1 VTRKSVDRFLPS
13 LTNPNLLEMES
24 VPLTAEAIAF
34 TEKKMDM
41 TLEDII
47 KMSKKKIPAGKK
59 APRQPIKKRPFQNGN
74 SNQGNA
80 KVQRFMESRSSIR
93 QGVLA
98 QRRSNLGGDQFP
110 VTKQAAKKAA
120 TMPVCGRAVRW
131 NKPSAPSTSV
141 QRRPVG
147 EAFHNSKGKE
157 VQNQPPRTMD
167 ALFAQMK
174 QQRMRIMPPQQ
185 ANAIPGRQF
194 TQQRRVQQQQRG
206 RGGYGGRNGG
216 NQ

>member
-1 VTRKSVDRFLPS
+1 
-13 LTNPNLLEMES
+13 MEPL
-24 VPLTAEAIAF
+24 PLTAEAIAF

-47 KMSKKKIPAGKK
+47 KMSKKKNPGGKK
-59 APRQPIKKRPFQNGN
+59 PPRQPIKKRPFQNGN

-80 KVQRFMESRSSIR
+80 KVQRYMESRSTIR

-98 QRRSNLGGDQFP
+98 QRRSNLVGNQFP

-120 TMPVCGRAVRW
+120 VMPMHNKAVRW
-131 NKPSAPSTSV
+131 NKPSASTLV
-141 QRRPVG
+141 QRRPVSD
-147 EAFHNSKGKE
+147 AFQNGKAKDS
-157 VQNQPPRTMD
+157 QNQAAPKTMD

-174 QQRMRIMPPQQ
+174 AQRMRAVPQQ
-185 ANAIPGRQF
+185 QGNPAPGRQF
-194 TQQRRVQQQQRG
+194 NQQRRVQQQQRRG
-206 RGGYGGRNGG
+206 RGHGGRNAG

>member
-1 VTRKSVDRFLPS
+1 MEALPI
-13 LTNPNLLEMES
+13 
-24 VPLTAEAIAF
+24 TAEAIAF

-47 KMSKKKIPAGKK
+47 KMSKKKNPGGKK
-59 APRQPIKKRPFQNGN
+59 TPRQPIKKRPFQNGN
-74 SNQGNA
+74 TSQGNA

-98 QRRSNLGGDQFP
+98 QRRSNLGGNQFP

-120 TMPVCGRAVRW
+120 MMPVRNRAVRW
-131 NKPSAPSTSV
+131 NKPSASTLV

-147 EAFHNSKGKE
+147 DAFPNAKGKE
-157 VQNQPPRTMD
+157 AQNQAPRTMD

-174 QQRMRIMPPQQ
+174 AQRMRTVPQQQ
-185 ANAIPGRQF
+185 ANPAPGRQF
-194 TQQRRVQQQQRG
+194 NQQRRVQQQRRG
-206 RGGYGGRNGG
+206 RGYGGRNVG

>member
-1 VTRKSVDRFLPS
+1 
-13 LTNPNLLEMES
+13 MES

-47 KMSKKKIPAGKK
+47 KMSKKKIPTGKK
-59 APRQPIKKRPFQNGN
+59 ASRQPIKKRQFQNGN
-74 SNQGNA
+74 SNQGSA
-80 KVQRFMESRSSIR
+80 KVQRFIESRSSIR

-98 QRRSNLGGDQFP
+98 QRRSNLDRNQFQI
-110 VTKQAAKKAA
+110 TKQAAKTAA
-120 TMPVCGRAVRW
+120 AMPVRGRADRW

-141 QRRPVG
+141 HRRLVS
-147 EAFHNSKGKE
+147 EALQNSKGKE
-157 VQNQPPRTMD
+157 MHKEQTRTMD

-185 ANAIPGRQF
+185 SNATHVHQF
-194 TQQRRVQQQQRG
+194 NQHRRVQQQRQG
-206 RGGYGGRNGG
+206 RGGYGGRSNGG
-216 NQ
+216 ANR